1 MKQGSLTVQ
10 SSGSDIHRHPW
21 RANNSLNQTRPRL
34 LLSGSQMQVA
44 LIHYVA
50 RIRARRLA
58 QKGYP
63 VSTEKKEDMKE
74 EVAWWNLT
82 PTERT
87 VYLRENQRRLAQL
100 DATQGPENDPP
111 GSVYHLD
118 STHITDFSSFLCALG
133 EAING
138 PGGYFG
144 SSMRALDDCAVG
156 GFGATPPF
164 TLKVHQPDLCYE
176 YLDSHTLAAWCEE
189 QIARRDPEDGEEGLA
204 WLQTTLGDARKRQ
217 ANLFDE
223 LIHLLERR
231 RITVELAGD

>member
-1 MKQGSLTVQ
+1 MST
-10 SSGSDIHRHPW
+10 RC
-21 RANNSLNQTRPRL
+21 RAW
-34 LLSGSQMQVA
+34 
-44 LIHYVA
+44 A
-50 RIRARRLA
+50 RGLA

-63 VSTEKKEDMKE
+63 VSTEKKQDMKE

-82 PTERT
+82 PAERT
-87 VYLRENQRRLAQL
+87 VYLRENHRRLAQL
-100 DATQGPENDPP
+100 DAAQRPANDPP

-144 SSMRALDDCAVG
+144 SSVRALDDCVVG

-176 YLDSHTLAAWCEE
+176 YLDSNALAAWCEK
-189 QIARRDPEDGEEGLA
+189 QIAHRDPDDGEEGLV
-204 WLQTTLGDARKRQ
+204 WLQTTLGNARKGQ

-231 RITVELAGD
+231 RITIELPGD